1 MRRVEIPIGF
11 AASHNSKSQKSPD
24 PKREPG
30 NPYHPS
36 PGCCTHVNALTTGV
50 NRACKRKSATQ
61 SQIIT
66 YHIISYQSAY
76 LIMSCISCRATKLYF
91 RSLFLFVYIFFG
103 ETCYQR
109 HVTVCQSVYDMSDQI
124 LKVPKDM
131 ERSLGIRVR
140 VPVPVPVPEFSSLL
154 PISSCSGR
162 VACKYVFIET
172 RPEPGARL
180 ISVVAPMYFRHIINS

>member
-11 AASHNSKSQKSPD
+11 AASQNSRTQKSPD

-76 LIMSCISCRATKLYF
+76 LIMSCISRRATKLYF
-91 RSLFLFVYIFFG
+91 RLLFLFVYTFFG

-140 VPVPVPVPEFSSLL
+140 
-154 PISSCSGR
+154 
-162 VACKYVFIET
+162 
-172 RPEPGARL
+172 ARAGVQL
-180 ISVVAPMYFRHIINS
+180 FAAN

>member
-1 MRRVEIPIGF
+1 
-11 AASHNSKSQKSPD
+11 
-24 PKREPG
+24 
-30 NPYHPS
+30 
-36 PGCCTHVNALTTGV
+36 
-50 NRACKRKSATQ
+50 
-61 SQIIT
+61 
-66 YHIISYQSAY
+66 
-76 LIMSCISCRATKLYF
+76 MS
-91 RSLFLFVYIFFG
+91 G
-103 ETCYQR
+103 
-109 HVTVCQSVYDMSDQI
+109 QI

-140 VPVPVPVPEFSSLL
+140 APVPVPVPEFSSLL